1 MTYDFT
7 LDKKAMFSLI
17 AGSVVLGVLLFAA
30 GWVGRLCWTSDSTTA
45 AAASPTTAKPGTDQA
60 ALPKEPVLN
69 EDPPE
74 ADIAGPT
81 RSVEPPK
88 QEVAPPKAMTG
99 SSTSQAGAPE
109 SVVALAQPESTMDQS
124 QNRQTE
130 QAHPA
135 DTRGNVDLD
144 AAEASALPVKG
155 DNAAGQSRSFTVQ
168 VGVFLDQQEA
178 SRLIKAMESKGYS
191 PSFFADRDAENRQW
205 YAVRIGAYTDKNQA
219 AVAAANFSKQEM
231 IRAVVRPLGSL

>member
-7 LDKKAMFSLI
+7 LDKKAVFSLI
-17 AGSVVLGVLLFAA
+17 AGSVILGVLLFAA
-30 GWVGRLCWTSDSTTA
+30 GWVGRLCWTSESTAVA
-45 AAASPTTAKPGTDQA
+45 AAPTTAKPGTGQA

-74 ADIAGPT
+74 ADIGGPT
-81 RSVEPPK
+81 RSVETPK

-99 SSTSQAGAPE
+99 PSTSQGGAPE

-124 QNRQTE
+124 QNRQAE

-135 DTRGNVDLD
+135 DPRGNVDQD
-144 AAEASALPVKG
+144 VAAANALQVKG
-155 DNAAGQSRSFTVQ
+155 DNGAGQSRSFTVQ

-205 YAVRIGAYTDKNQA
+205 YAVRIGAYSDKNQA
-219 AVAAANFSKQEM
+219 SVAAANFSKQEM